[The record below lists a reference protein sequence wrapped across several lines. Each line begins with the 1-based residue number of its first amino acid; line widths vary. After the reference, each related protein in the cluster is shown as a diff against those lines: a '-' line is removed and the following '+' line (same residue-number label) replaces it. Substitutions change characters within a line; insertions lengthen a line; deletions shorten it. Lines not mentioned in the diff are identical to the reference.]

1 VLKYEPEMAMPEL
14 KLNIDDKFD
23 KALADLVK
31 SNDDAKTKADVVQ
44 RAVATY
50 QYFRDIPPGQKI
62 QVVDSTGN
70 VIESDLKVP

>member
-1 VLKYEPEMAMPEL
+1 MPEL

-23 KALADLVK
+23 NALTELVK
-31 SNDDAKTKADVVQ
+31 NNDDAKTKADVVQ

-50 QYFRDIPPGQKI
+50 QYFRTIPPGQKI
-62 QVVDSTGN
+62 QVVDDAGN